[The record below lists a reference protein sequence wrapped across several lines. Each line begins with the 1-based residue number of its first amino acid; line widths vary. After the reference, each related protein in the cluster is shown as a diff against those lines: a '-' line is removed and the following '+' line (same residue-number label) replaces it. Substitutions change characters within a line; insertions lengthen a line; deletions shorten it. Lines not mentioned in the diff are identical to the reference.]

1 MFDVLRLRDF
11 RLVAAADLLSS
22 AGDWLLLVAAPY
34 FVLRLTGST
43 LATGL
48 TLAAQTL
55 PALLLGPIAGVF
67 ADRWD
72 RRRTMLTTDLL
83 RAGAV
88 GVMLLVDR
96 PGQVW
101 LIYVALT
108 GEAGFGQFFGPA
120 RRALV
125 PALVGRGPDLSAANS
140 VTALVGGIVRLVG
153 GPAGGALYALAGF
166 RTVVALDAA
175 SYVASAVLI
184 TAIRHR
190 TAPASSPRQEVA
202 AVRRFTD
209 DLRAG
214 ATHLRTTAGL
224 PAVFAAASI
233 FLLGNAALTALLV
246 PYTGSVLHA
255 GAGTLGWLFAALGV
269 GYLAGAPLSRAAA
282 AHLSDRTVMISSLA
296 VLSAVFAVTF
306 NTHDSAWA
314 LALFVL
320 IGPPAVCFLVTVD
333 TYLTRRTPDALLG
346 RVSSAYGMLQASATL
361 AGMLAGAALGQQ
373 AGIGVTADLAALC
386 VAASAGAVLL
396 VPRHG
401 TARGPDAEKT
411 SPLAS
416 PGRSG
421 DR

>member
-1 MFDVLRLRDF
+1 MFAVLRLRDF

-22 AGDWLLLVAAPY
+22 VGDWLLLVAAPY

-48 TLAAQTL
+48 TLAAQTV
-55 PALLLGPIAGVF
+55 PSLLLGPIAGVF

-72 RRRTMLTTDLL
+72 RRRTMLTADVL

-88 GVMLLVDR
+88 TVMLLVDR

-101 LIYVALT
+101 LIYVALI

-120 RRALV
+120 RRALI
-125 PALVGRGPDLSAANS
+125 PAVVGRGPELAAANS
-140 VTALVGGIVRLVG
+140 VTALVAGIVRLVG
-153 GPAGGALYALAGF
+153 GPAGGAVYALAGL

-175 SYVASAVLI
+175 SYVASALLI

-190 TAPASSPRQEVA
+190 TAPASSPRHEVT
-202 AVRRFTD
+202 AVRRFTH

-224 PAVFAAASI
+224 PSVFATASI

-246 PYTGSVLHA
+246 PYTGTVLHA
-255 GAGTLGWLFAALGV
+255 GADTLGLLFAALGV

-282 AHLSDRTVMISSLA
+282 ARLSDRTVMISSLA
-296 VLSAVFAVTF
+296 MLSVVFAATF

-314 LALFVL
+314 LVLFVL
-320 IGPPAVCFLVTVD
+320 IGPPGVCFLVTVD
-333 TYLTRRTPDALLG
+333 TYLARRTPDALLG
-346 RVSSAYGMLQASATL
+346 RVSSAYGMLQAAATL
-361 AGMLAGAALGQQ
+361 TGMLAGAALGQQ

-386 VAASAGAVLL
+386 VAASAAAVLL
-396 VPRHG
+396 IPRH
-401 TARGPDAEKT
+401 ARAGSLDARTT
-411 SPLAS
+411 SPPA
-416 PGRSG
+416 PPERRG